1 MKIRDVLAVPAGGAF
16 FFDDQAAIR
25 NGARRDGFAYA
36 DGVRRPA

>member
-1 MKIRDVLAVPAGGAF
+1 VKIRDVLAVPAGGAF